1 MAMRSPHSN
10 NVDMGTNPIVKSI
23 SQDYA
28 SAFSRS
34 AFTHVLDFAD
44 YGHFNQLATHYEG
57 LTGGSYLDLLDKAYK
72 YASEAEDP
80 VYVNKISALLRK
92 Y

>member
-1 MAMRSPHSN
+1 MIVQKYRKSTKMQRSVWDEKEFVN
-10 NVDMGTNPIVKSI
+10 ERGTEAIK
-23 SQDYA
+23 
-28 SAFSRS
+28 
-34 AFTHVLDFAD
+34 
-44 YGHFNQLATHYEG
+44 
-57 LTGGSYLDLLDKAYK
+57 DLLDKAYK